1 MQAQIDQRRHLSVKT
16 QAGYTNSLRRVQAWG
31 QLHRLRVLA
40 SSAIEL
46 ASMPQPQWWLM
57 AYFVERTAGLA
68 GRDPVKISTIRK
80 ERSAISHY
88 YASLGVPDAE
98 WPTSHRQF
106 RDFFAGIA
114 RRLGDEANQDA
125 PFRRKLVIDLV
136 ALLRADYG
144 RAQGLD
150 ECVRLALANLMFH
163 SYLQTGARAGE
174 LLLEQCGEFESDVYW
189 GDKAA
194 AADKPPHLAFHPRK
208 TKTQQSSGVKVLCA
222 ARTKHL
228 PLDSM
233 YWARMVLY
241 LTRQQGRST
250 DDYLFSDD
258 GTTPWTMAAAWYR
271 YIWPRLDQLQRE
283 GKGGILATD
292 DLDAWGSNSFR
303 ISWTTFCSN
312 APDPVDKTLMDKQG
326 RWRTL
331 LEGRMGA
338 ERMNVRYCAPPL
350 EDLLLASSCL

>member
-1 MQAQIDQRRHLSVKT
+1 M
-16 QAGYTNSLRRVQAWG
+16 
-31 QLHRLRVLA
+31 
-40 SSAIEL
+40 
-46 ASMPQPQWWLM
+46 
-57 AYFVERTAGLA
+57 
-68 GRDPVKISTIRK
+68 
-80 ERSAISHY
+80 
-88 YASLGVPDAE
+88 
-98 WPTSHRQF
+98 
-106 RDFFAGIA
+106 
-114 RRLGDEANQDA
+114 
-125 PFRRKLVIDLV
+125 
-136 ALLRADYG
+136 
-144 RAQGLD
+144 
-150 ECVRLALANLMFH
+150 
-163 SYLQTGARAGE
+163 
-174 LLLEQCGEFESDVYW
+174 
-189 GDKAA
+189 
-194 AADKPPHLAFHPRK
+194 
-208 TKTQQSSGVKVLCA
+208 LCA

-331 LEGRMGA
+331 HFRPSFLVLQ
-338 ERMNVRYCAPPL
+338 NPTFLPQFPPSYL
-350 EDLLLASSCL
+350 KSYFPNSNTLAAWLLGEIWFNLPVSPLTRLWGSDNRSPIKLPVN